1 MTTIAKVRYRDY
13 VGPWTIAVKFLDI
26 DFSGDNKY
34 EYERLW
40 TKIDLKISEE
50 KRQEEQDLINSK
62 KELELKHKNINQT
75 ILKKKNELSKYH
87 PWYKRILGKHFQHEQ
102 VPILKEKL
110 NALTNQSYNLDNEIE
125 EYTNEIESFKNS
137 DSVYKLSR
145 KKDDFLI
152 GNGFKL
158 VSTIH
163 KDSNDITVE
172 TWQRD

>member
-13 VGPWTIAVKFLDI
+13 VGPWTIAIKFLDI
-26 DFSGDNKY
+26 DFSGDNKN
-34 EYERLW
+34 EYDRLW
-40 TKIDLKISEE
+40 TKVDLKIFEDKQQEE
-50 KRQEEQDLINSK
+50 KSLINKK
-62 KELELKHKNINQT
+62 KELEVKRKNINKN
-75 ILKKKNELSKYH
+75 ILETKKELSKYH

-102 VPILKEKL
+102 VPTLKEQI
-110 NALTNQSYNLDNEIE
+110 NELTKQSYNLYNEIE
-125 EYTNEIESFKNS
+125 RYTSEIESFKYS
-137 DSVYKLSR
+137 DSVYKLSI

-158 VSTIH
+158 VSTVH